1 MAVMR
6 TPHRPTRRRLA
17 ALGATATAALVASL
31 VSALPAGA
39 APAAAEGHVQY
50 QGAAN
55 AVADSYIVTLK
66 TEKAGSAAGRALAHK
81 YGAAIERTY
90 TKALNGYEVEASE
103 TEAKR
108 LAADPGI
115 ASV

>member
-6 TPHRPTRRRLA
+6 TPHRLTRRRLA

-39 APAAAEGHVQY
+39 APAASEGRVQY
-50 QGAAN
+50 AGAAN

-66 TEKAGSAAGRALAHK
+66 TQKAGSAEGRAW
-81 YGAAIERTY
+81 RTS
-90 TKALNGYEVEASE
+90 TAPTSSGR
-103 TEAKR
+103 TPR
-108 LAADPGI
+108 P
-115 ASV
+115 